1 MADNYLE
8 RKYEEWKS
16 GKPAVRRTA
25 PSLDSLMK
33 KAAEDPE
40 EDTSY
45 KVKQAQLDA
54 IVRSAAMLEDGVSFQ
69 SDESSSTVSCE
80 AGSEASLGAAQLAI
94 RLKAAEL
101 KLHAAVLEACS
112 FSCKVKIF
120 KPL

>member
-33 KAAEDPE
+33 KAAEDSE

-54 IVRSAAMLEDGVSFQ
+54 IVRSAAILEDGVSFQ
-69 SDESSSTVSCE
+69 SDESSSTVSCKAE
-80 AGSEASLGAAQLAI
+80 SEVSLGAAQLAI

-101 KLHAAVLEACS
+101 KLHAKVQEAGL
-112 FSCKVKIF
+112 FSCKMKIF